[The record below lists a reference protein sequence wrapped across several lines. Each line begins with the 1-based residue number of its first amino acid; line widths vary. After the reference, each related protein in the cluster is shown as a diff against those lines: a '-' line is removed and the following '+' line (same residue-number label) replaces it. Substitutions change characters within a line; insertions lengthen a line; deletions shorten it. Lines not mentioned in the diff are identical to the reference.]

1 VNEGRCDAYRS
12 ALHCTHLINL
22 LKEYPNENAQNARQ
36 HFFDS
41 LFRGY
46 AGWM

>member
-1 VNEGRCDAYRS
+1 MNIAAS
-12 ALHCTHLINL
+12 FTALDLPNL

-46 AGWM
+46 VCWM

>member
-1 VNEGRCDAYRS
+1 MSIAATFT
-12 ALHCTHLINL
+12 ALDLLNL
-22 LKEYPNENAQNARQ
+22 LKEYPNENAQNAHQ

-46 AGWM
+46 ARWM

>member
-1 VNEGRCDAYRS
+1 MKGAAMRIAAPFT
-12 ALHCTHLINL
+12 ALDLLNL

-36 HFFDS
+36 HFFFS

-46 AGWM
+46 ARWM

>member
-1 VNEGRCDAYRS
+1 MHIAAPFTAPD
-12 ALHCTHLINL
+12 LLNL
-22 LKEYPNENAQNARQ
+22 LKEYPNENARQ

-46 AGWM
+46 ARWM